1 MPRRRKK
8 FSTEGRSKAPAD
20 LAKKPTKARPRPHV
34 MAAYLA
40 SHKKHTPSPTTEI
53 KLYRPTLRLAR

>member
-20 LAKKPTKARPRPHV
+20 PVDKRSSTSLRPHV

-40 SHKKHTPSPTTEI
+40 SHKKYGP
-53 KLYRPTLRLAR
+53 LYKRLAKGPAI

>member
-20 LAKKPTKARPRPHV
+20 LVDKRSSTRPQPHV

-40 SHKKHTPSPTTEI
+40 SHKKYGPLYK
-53 KLYRPTLRLAR
+53 KLAKGPAI